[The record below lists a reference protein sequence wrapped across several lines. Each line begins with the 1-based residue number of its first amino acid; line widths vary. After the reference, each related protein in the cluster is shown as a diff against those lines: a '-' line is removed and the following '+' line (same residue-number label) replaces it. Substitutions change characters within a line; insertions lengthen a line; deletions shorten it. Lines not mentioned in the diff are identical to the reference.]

1 MIDQKSDDIHKRRV
15 PKKLPEKVV
24 TKIVSPM
31 NRFLQKDASSG
42 ILLMVATAVAMIWA
56 NSPFFHSYDHMLHMN
71 VGFTI
76 GGYDVVKTLHHWV
89 NDGLMVIFFFVV
101 GLEIKREL
109 MVGELSTP
117 KKAALPMFA
126 ALGGMIIPAIIYTA
140 FNIGGPGQNGWG
152 IPMATDIAFAVG
164 ILTLMSKR
172 CPLAL
177 KIFLLAL
184 AIVDDLGAV
193 LVIALFYTEEIVRNA
208 LIAATLGIFVTL
220 FLQFA
225 GVRKV
230 GIYWILGAIVWF
242 AVLKSG
248 VHATVAGVILGLM
261 TPVAPLFDIKR
272 IPEKFKSLV
281 DSISDGITNAD
292 KSYKKLDHHTL
303 HHMEELQAV
312 VTESRSP
319 LDRLIHMLHPWV
331 SFFIMPVFALFNAG
345 VRIQDGF
352 DFGAFVSEPIAIGV
366 ILGLLIGKPVGV
378 VAFSFLATKLKLA
391 ELPAGVGWIHMLA
404 AGFLAGIGFTMALFV
419 GNLAL
424 KNPDLEMYSKL
435 GILVA
440 STLAALAGVAMF
452 SMLKPVSEASEQK
465 QAA

>member
-1 MIDQKSDDIHKRRV
+1 MIDPTSDDIHKRRL
-15 PKKLPEKVV
+15 PKKLPRQVV
-24 TKIVSPM
+24 NSITSPM
-31 NRFLQKDASSG
+31 ARFLDKEASSG
-42 ILLMVATAVAMIWA
+42 ILLMVATVIAMVWA
-56 NSPFFHSYDHMLHMN
+56 NSPFYHSYEHMLHME
-71 VGFTI
+71 VGLKLGSI
-76 GGYDVVKTLHHWV
+76 DVIKTLHHWV

-126 ALGGMIIPAIIYTA
+126 ALGGMIVPAVIYTV
-140 FNIGGPGQNGWG
+140 FNFGGPGQNGWG

-164 ILTLMSKR
+164 VLTIMSKR

-193 LVIALFYTEEIVRNA
+193 LVIALFYTEEIVRNP
-208 LIAATLGIFVTL
+208 LIIATLGLILTL

-225 GVRKV
+225 GVRKTLIYWAV
-230 GIYWILGAIVWF
+230 GIVVWF

-261 TPVAPLFDIKR
+261 TPVSPLYHISR
-272 IPEKFKSLV
+272 VPEKVKSLL
-281 DSISDGITNAD
+281 DAINDGIS
-292 KSYKKLDHHTL
+292 KSGKQYKKLDHHTL
-303 HHMEELQAV
+303 HQFDELQGMV
-312 VTESRSP
+312 SESRSP

-331 SFFIMPVFALFNAG
+331 SFVIMPIFALFNAG
-345 VRIQDGF
+345 VHVDSSFEI
-352 DFGAFVSEPIAIGV
+352 GAFFSQPIAIGV
-366 ILGLLIGKPVGV
+366 ILGLLVGKPVGV
-378 VAFSFLATKLKLA
+378 VAFSVLATKLKLA
-391 ELPAGVGWIHMLA
+391 ELPKGVTWTHMVA

-424 KNPDLEMYSKL
+424 KAPELEMFSKL

-440 STLAALAGVAMF
+440 SALAGTAGVIMF
-452 SMLKPVSEASEQK
+452 ATLKPVEEEGSRAH
-465 QAA
+465 

>member
-1 MIDQKSDDIHKRRV
+1 MINHDSDDIHKRRV
-15 PKKLPEKVV
+15 PKKLPRQVV
-24 TKIVSPM
+24 RNIVSPM
-31 NRFLQKDASSG
+31 ESFFQKEASSG
-42 ILLMVATAVAMIWA
+42 ILLMIATAVAMIWA
-56 NSPFFHSYDHMLHMN
+56 NSPFYHSYEHMLHLN
-71 VGFTI
+71 VGFSI
-76 GGYDVVKTLHHWV
+76 GDINVAKTLHHWV

-208 LIAATLGIFVTL
+208 LIVATLGIFFTL
-220 FLQFA
+220 FIQFA

-230 GIYWILGAIVWF
+230 GIYWLVGFIVWF

-272 IPEKFKSLV
+272 IPDKFRSLV
-281 DSISDGITNAD
+281 ETISDGISTAN

-303 HHMEELQAV
+303 HQMEELQTM
-312 VTESRSP
+312 VTESRAP
-319 LDRLIHMLHPWV
+319 LDRLIHVLHPWV

-345 VRIQDGF
+345 VHIQEGF
-352 DFGAFVSEPIAIGV
+352 QFSQFVVEPIAIGV
-366 ILGLLIGKPVGV
+366 ILGLLVGKPVGV
-378 VAFSFLATKLKLA
+378 VVFSFLATKLKLA
-391 ELPAGVGWIHMLA
+391 ELPSGVTWIHMLA

-440 STLAALAGVAMF
+440 STLAGICGVAIF
-452 SMLKPVSEASEQK
+452 SMLKPVSEQPDQS
-465 QAA
+465 QAT